1 MLANYIVKTYML
13 FDFPPSSIMNYEMTV
28 VYLMGIL
35 FTNLL
40 KEKKSATFLNIDYAM
55 LQLRMV
61 RINSKNS
68 ITKHNKLNRERRYA
82 GKLCDDPWTYHPLA
96 NRNNPM
102 Q

>member
-1 MLANYIVKTYML
+1 MVANYIVKTYML

-40 KEKKSATFLNIDYAM
+40 KEKKISNVSEYTLCHAPAYNGPY
-55 LQLRMV
+55 QL
-61 RINSKNS
+61 K
-68 ITKHNKLNRERRYA
+68 KFYNKA
-82 GKLCDDPWTYHPLA
+82 
-96 NRNNPM
+96 